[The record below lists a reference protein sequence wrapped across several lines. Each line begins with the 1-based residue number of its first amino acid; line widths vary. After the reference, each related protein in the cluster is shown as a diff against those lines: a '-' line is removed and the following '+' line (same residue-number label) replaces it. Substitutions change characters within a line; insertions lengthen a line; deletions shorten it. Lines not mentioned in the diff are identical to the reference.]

1 MAWEAIKE
9 MIPPTLIRILVEKLV
24 AMIVPAAGALMV
36 IIEGLQAAW
45 GTVSRIIAAIDT
57 FIAFLK
63 AVKGGGAGPQF
74 AQALV
79 AAMIVVLDF
88 VANYLL
94 MKLGSGLKA
103 LAGKLKGIARH
114 LMKKKRAAKAK
125 GKRRARAPSRRPRAP
140 RRSSAVPRTQRRGRR
155 REEQR
160 RRKGELSPDAIVRT
174 VASSLSRSPRSS
186 DPREVIAE
194 KRRQAAALRARYQ
207 PKAPRGRRLK
217 IRLDES
223 VAGIERDQ
231 ALDFR
236 VGMSPEVTG
245 KSLVKPQ
252 RVTAD
257 IVGIRWGS
265 KSRPSFRKATKE
277 ALAKKFPD
285 AHVKGTTKLVA
296 NDKGQAL
303 YNRIHI
309 VAFALVRRDYHS
321 AIHGRLMP
329 EAARFLKKKGHAP
342 SAHQDTAVEAAAKR
356 ALTDEFNNLR
366 NLSIG
371 PSDANQE
378 GGRKLG
384 EALRKQADAE
394 KRGDVDAANR
404 HARDVAEAGVDAP
417 QKLEAGAQGK
427 PLSTRAKKAIE
438 GVDDAVATLDRLEGD
453 LPSAAAAL
461 RRVRLAIRVLSRES
475 QVVQRRSLGR
485 VSETLKT
492 AVEVQLRLG
501 RIVGN
506 SNGGAV

>member
-24 AMIVPAAGALMV
+24 AMIVPAAGALLA

-125 GKRRARAPSRRPRAP
+125 GKRKRPARAPSRRPRPP
-140 RRSSAVPRTQRRGRR
+140 RRSPAVPRRQPGGRR

-160 RRKGELSPDAIVRT
+160 RRKGELSPEAIVST

-245 KSLVKPQ
+245 KSPVKPQ

-277 ALAKKFPD
+277 ALARKFPD
-285 AHVKGTTKLVA
+285 AHIGKTTRLKVGA
-296 NDKGQAL
+296 DKRPL

-309 VAFALVRRDYHS
+309 VAFALIRRDYHA
-321 AIHGRLMP
+321 AIHGRSMP
-329 EAARFLKKKGHAP
+329 EAVRFLRKKGHAP
-342 SAHQDTAVEAAAKR
+342 GTRNDDGVKAAAKR
-356 ALTDEFNNLR
+356 ALSDEFNNLK

-394 KRGDVDAANR
+394 KRGDLKAANK
-404 HARDVAEAGVDAP
+404 HAGEVAEHGVDAP
-417 QKLEAGAQGK
+417 RMLEKDGRGERK
-427 PLSTRAKKAIE
+427 SRPLSKRAQESMMVVDQTRLAM
-438 GVDDAVATLDRLEGD
+438 GTLQSDR
-453 LPSAAAAL
+453 AAAARALGRL
-461 RRVRLAIRVLSRES
+461 RSAVPILTTELRLVTLSKRDDVREALVLAVALQRRLANL
-475 QVVQRRSLGR
+475 
-485 VSETLKT
+485 
-492 AVEVQLRLG
+492 A
-501 RIVGN
+501 
-506 SNGGAV
+506 